1 MVGKAKTKPGTRL
14 RCPILFWI
22 LEKDFLYN
30 ELFFSENMFSF
41 FEPGGRIAI
50 RLFLRRT
57 LERFDYI
64 LSFTESKK
72 SYYNYNNIVTKA
84 QRALI

>member
-1 MVGKAKTKPGTRL
+1 MAMKAKTKPGTRL

-22 LEKDFLYN
+22 LEKGFLYN
-30 ELFFSENMFSF
+30 ELFFSGNMFSF
-41 FEPGGRIAI
+41 FEPGRRTAL

-64 LSFTESKK
+64 LSIYRSKEIV
-72 SYYNYNNIVTKA
+72 YNSNNVVTKA